1 MKLFH
6 VSYDPIPCFTLR
18 VPAHRLPDEDG
29 KMPRIDSIERCVN
42 AKPGQATA
50 LYLAKKFWLK
60 VPLYVYEFD
69 TDDIPAGALLEP
81 QELSQLNKVAD
92 AERNHEYW
100 LLTVGVPYQEIRYE
114 VIGGGFLPPD
124 PDELEFCPVALRLKL
139 TKEESEETHRL
150 EQIVREFNSIGS
162 DGSFMTADAVIS
174 DCIEE
179 IAETLLQL
187 RENEGA

>member
-6 VSYDPIPCFTLR
+6 VSYDPIPYFTLR
-18 VPAHRLPDEDG
+18 VPSHRLPDEDG
-29 KMPRIDSIERCVN
+29 KIPRICLSDRIERCVN

-50 LYLAKKFWLK
+50 LYLAKKFGLK

-100 LLTVGVPYQEIRYE
+100 LLTAGVPYQEIRYE

-124 PDELEFCPVALRLKL
+124 PDELDYCPVALHLNL
-139 TKEESEETHRL
+139 TEEESEETHRL
-150 EQIVREFNSIGS
+150 EQVVWEFNSIES
-162 DGSFMTADAVIS
+162 DGSLITTDCMIS
-174 DCIEE
+174 NCVEE
-179 IAETLLQL
+179 IAKILH
-187 RENEGA
+187 RMPCA